1 MARARNIKPGIMEN
15 ETLADLSHS
24 HRLLFIY
31 LWMLADREGRLE
43 DRPKRIAV
51 QAFPYDDIDVDAMLS
66 NLADK
71 GFLSRYV
78 ANDIAVIQI
87 AKFAKHQAPHVREK
101 ASELPEPVQGSAK
114 AVQGTEQGSAEASP
128 RSPDS
133 LIEDS
138 LIPDSPKPE
147 DQHHSLNAGEHDSV
161 SEAVIAEEFE
171 GFGDLEEIPEETPEQ
186 PVDPKA
192 PVEMTLD
199 WKPDAKLLKT
209 YAVHFGVPVDA
220 FTPESIASFT
230 AHHET
235 NGTLNTQSKW
245 VSLLAK
251 WVRDDKNK
259 ASNVRQ
265 FPAKAAS
272 SRHHGF
278 AERDYTAGLKVRE
291 DGTYAL

>member
-71 GFLSRYV
+71 GFLTRYV
-78 ANDIAVIQI
+78 ANEIAVIQI

-114 AVQGTEQGSAEASP
+114 AVQSTEQGSVEASP

-138 LIPDSPKPE
+138 LIPDSLKPE
-147 DQHHSLNAGEHDSV
+147 DQHHSLNACEPNSV
-161 SEAVIAEEFE
+161 SGAGASADFE
-171 GFGDLEEIPEETPEQ
+171 GFDDLEELPDEQ

-199 WKPDAKLLKT
+199 WMPDAKLLKT
-209 YAVHFGVPVDA
+209 YCVHYGISEALFTQEAVAP
-220 FTPESIASFT
+220 FT

-235 NGTLNTQSKW
+235 NGTLNTQAKW
-245 VSLLAK
+245 VSLLVK
-251 WVRDDKNK
+251 WVKNDKQR
-259 ASNVRQ
+259 ASNVRP
-265 FPAKAAS
+265 FVKREAP

-278 AERDYTAGLKVRE
+278 AERDYKAGLIERE
-291 DGTYAL
+291 DGTYAF